1 MKEPDFYLPL
11 NARSLRF
18 RWLWATHDVSFDSQY
33 VNHTVTS
40 GGVSTTTKTLLCRL
54 IDDFVVDMRPDYRG
68 QICMRKARYA
78 LLAAVI
84 FYFSVI
90 PQFVPYLV
98 PALLAYVVLMA
109 IRGGPYVWPREQTR
123 LLTDYASHVLSI
135 PHLPSIEV
143 TRQRFEEQL
152 RAAIKESKILH

>member
-18 RWLWATHDVSFDSQY
+18 RWRWATHDVSFDSQY
-33 VNHTVTS
+33 LTYTVTF
-40 GGVSTTTKTLLCRL
+40 GGVPTTTKTLLCRL
-54 IDDFVVDMRPDYRG
+54 IDEFVVDMQPDYRG
-68 QICMRKARYA
+68 YRCMRRFRFA
-78 LLAAVI
+78 LLAAAI
-84 FYFSVI
+84 LYFSVI

-98 PALLAYVVLMA
+98 PALLTYAVLMA
-109 IRGGPYVWPREQTR
+109 IRGGPYIWPREQTR

-135 PHLPSIEV
+135 PHLPKLEV

-152 RAAIKESKILH
+152 RAAIRESKILR